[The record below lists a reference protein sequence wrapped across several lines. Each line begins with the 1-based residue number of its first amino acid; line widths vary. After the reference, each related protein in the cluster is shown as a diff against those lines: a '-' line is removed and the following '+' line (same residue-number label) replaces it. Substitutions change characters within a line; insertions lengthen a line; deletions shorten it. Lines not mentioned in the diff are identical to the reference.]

1 MKRIDDLSINEVE
14 TLCQLYNDCRLSVQE
29 EAELEYILFSTRLN
43 SELIDETRLLMELSY
58 QVKFFDMSIHHRSRK
73 VRTLSVWSLRIA
85 ASVAILIGVFALL
98 QIHEF
103 NNDDGTVFIAYDEG
117 KQLTSKMAKKM
128 AEKEEQK
135 VKSFMQALEVQ
146 QATEQKRVE
155 YFMNHQNRKQ

>member
-58 QVKFFDMSIHHRSRK
+58 QVKFSDMSRK